1 MELLG
6 EFVGRDGKQQRLR
19 ITCEGPS
26 ESGRFQGLLSG
37 LAQMREQVTEL
48 LKTVEGKEAQ
58 DPAAARGSTSAS
70 ASEGEDDEAEDE
82 ESNTHS
88 KIYSS
93 GPPAKRIK
101 PLHFDNN
108 LECSFGVKNFG

>member
-6 EFVGRDGKQQRLR
+6 EFVERDSQPHWIRV
-19 ITCEGPS
+19 IWEGPS

-48 LKTVEGKEAQ
+48 LKTVEGKEPQ
-58 DPAAARGSTSAS
+58 DAEVAGGFTSGP
-70 ASEGEDDEAEDE
+70 EGEDDEAEDE
-82 ESNTHS
+82 ESNIHNKT
-88 KIYSS
+88 YSS

-101 PLHFDNN
+101 PLNFDNS
-108 LECSFGVKNFG
+108 LECSFGIKNLG

>member
-6 EFVGRDGKQQRLR
+6 EFVGRDGKRQRLR

-48 LKTVEGKEAQ
+48 LKTVEGKEAR
-58 DPAAARGSTSAS
+58 DPATAAGSTS

-88 KIYSS
+88 KICSS

-101 PLHFDNN
+101 PLNFDNSLDCN
-108 LECSFGVKNFG
+108 FGVKNFG

>member
-19 ITCEGPS
+19 ITCEVPS

-48 LKTVEGKEAQ
+48 LKTVEGKEVR
-58 DPAAARGSTSAS
+58 DPAAAGGSTA
-70 ASEGEDDEAEDE
+70 ASEVSLSTSLAILQEYCHTT
-82 ESNTHS
+82 N
-88 KIYSS
+88 ICYF
-93 GPPAKRIK
+93 KR
-101 PLHFDNN
+101 
-108 LECSFGVKNFG
+108 

>member
-6 EFVGRDGKQQRLR
+6 EFVGRDGQQRR
-19 ITCEGPS
+19 IQITCEGPS
-26 ESGRFQGLLSG
+26 DSGRFQGLLSG

-48 LKTVEGKEAQ
+48 LKAVEGKETP
-58 DPAAARGSTSAS
+58 DPAAAGGSTS
-70 ASEGEDDEAEDE
+70 ASEGEDDEAEEE

-93 GPPAKRIK
+93 GPPTKRIK
-101 PLHFDNN
+101 PLHFDNS

>member
-6 EFVGRDGKQQRLR
+6 EFVGRDGQQQRIR
-19 ITCEGPS
+19 VTCEGPS

-48 LKTVEGKEAQ
+48 LKTVEGKEPQ
-58 DPAAARGSTSAS
+58 DAEVAG
-70 ASEGEDDEAEDE
+70 DDEAEDE
-82 ESNTHS
+82 ENNTHS
-88 KIYSS
+88 KTYST

-101 PLHFDNN
+101 PLNFDNS
-108 LECSFGVKNFG
+108 LECSFGVKNLG

>member
-19 ITCEGPS
+19 ITCEVPS

-48 LKTVEGKEAQ
+48 LKTVEGKEVQ
-58 DPAAARGSTSAS
+58 DPAAAGGSTS
-70 ASEGEDDEAEDE
+70 ASEGEDDGAEDE

-88 KIYSS
+88 KIYSP

-101 PLHFDNN
+101 PLHFDNS
-108 LECSFGVKNFG
+108 LESSFGVKNFG